1 MSNSKGSNNDLKSYI
16 HIGIGVA
23 IMLLFQVLPA
33 YGPITEVGMKCL
45 GSFIGMVYLWSTVGL
60 VVVYK

>member
-1 MSNSKGSNNDLKSYI
+1 MELRLKINHLQLRRYFMSNSKGSNNDLKSYI

-33 YGPITEVGMKCL
+33 YGPITEVG
-45 GSFIGMVYLWSTVGL
+45 GSI
-60 VVVYK
+60 